1 MYPFSIPSLL
11 KPMKQL
17 TKKNL
22 EKEMSEICDLKTNRL
37 SYVARNRPV
46 SFDFDYLTNI
56 GTHDCFYWAE
66 RLANNLEDADAVI
79 FAVPAPSLLH
89 LTAYSKMVNSSAKR
103 VIYRLYKS
111 YPRAVPYRVAFYSS
125 WHQMLPL
132 SSIFNSVKQQAQALE
147 KFERRSP
154 LIVPFGQFFKD
165 FDSEFVLS
173 EIVKQIPQKLRFSAT
188 IHKKREQADDEDDY
202 DSGSDYDFVTRKK
215 HFVGEDWTICS
226 RCESYR
232 PPRAHHC
239 RICKRCIR
247 KMDHHCPWVNNC
259 VGEFNQ
265 KYFLQ
270 FVFYVGILALY
281 AVGIVVLSWIY
292 HDENSTTGQN
302 GPNGELAR
310 HYKVIHTVCL
320 SIEASLLGLFVLA
333 VSCDQ
338 LQAIFNDE
346 TIIEAIQRRTI
357 NRRRQLRHGK
367 WALLRAVCGER
378 HWSLWALPCFSLTH
392 RRDFVHFAKPFKDL
406 SV

>member
-1 MYPFSIPSLL
+1 MILRLDCCGLL
-11 KPMKQL
+11 CTLLVYFCM
-17 TKKNL
+17 
-22 EKEMSEICDLKTNRL
+22 C
-37 SYVARNRPV
+37 Y
-46 SFDFDYLTNI
+46 
-56 GTHDCFYWAE
+56 
-66 RLANNLEDADAVI
+66 ANYAVI
-79 FAVPAPSLLH
+79 FW
-89 LTAYSKMVNSSAKR
+89 MVLPTFTS
-103 VIYRLYKS
+103 
-111 YPRAVPYRVAFYSS
+111 FYSFFHITS
-125 WHQMLPL
+125 FAILSFLAILSHLRTMLTDPG
-132 SSIFNSVKQQAQALE
+132 V
-147 KFERRSP
+147 
-154 LIVPFGQFFKD
+154 VPICRNAD
-165 FDSEFVLS
+165 N
-173 EIVKQIPQKLRFSAT
+173 PQ
-188 IHKKREQADDEDDY
+188 KREQADDEDDY